1 MKIPPAC
8 RSLLLAGAL
17 FFVSVCSLQ
26 AQLVVKLSP
35 QTIAEFERYANKVE
49 SQLNERW
56 SGSKNFLV
64 LDDNPEEKKKVL
76 AGELFIKSMS
86 GDHPVAVTSGLI
98 HDWLGAVFI
107 PHVTPEH
114 VVSILDDFNRHKDIY
129 PEITQ
134 SKTLERNGSTVTG
147 YWRLEQKSGIVPII
161 LNVTEE
167 ATYKPVSQEKW
178 KGLTYAKKIIETDTG
193 LFSRG
198 KKFPL
203 GEGHGY
209 LWRLYGYWSLQAAQ
223 GGTIAECRTLSLSRD
238 IPQGLNWA
246 VAPYVEKQ
254 PRTSLASLL
263 TNTRKAAE

>member
-1 MKIPPAC
+1 MNVSPA
-8 RSLLLAGAL
+8 RPWLMSGAL
-17 FFVSVCSLQ
+17 LFVSVCSLQ

-35 QTIAEFERYANKVE
+35 QTVAEFEHYANKVE
-49 SQLNERW
+49 AQLNERW
-56 SGSKNFLV
+56 SAGKNFLV
-64 LDDNPEEKKKVL
+64 LDGSPEEKKKVL

-86 GDHPVAVTSGLI
+86 GDHPVAVTDGLI

-107 PHVTPEH
+107 PHATPEN
-114 VVSILDDFNRHKDIY
+114 VVSILEDFNRHKDIY
-129 PEITQ
+129 PEVTQ
-134 SKTLERNGSTVTG
+134 SKTLGRSGSTVTG
-147 YWRLEQKSGIVPII
+147 YWRLEQKAGIVPII

-167 ATYKPVSQEKW
+167 ATYKQVSQGKW

-209 LWRLYGYWSLQAAQ
+209 LWRLYGYWSLEAAQ
-223 GGTIAECRTLSLSRD
+223 GGTLAECRTLSLSRD

>member
-1 MKIPPAC
+1 MEIRPTRAAFM
-8 RSLLLAGAL
+8 SGALLL
-17 FFVSVCSLQ
+17 VSVCSLQ

-35 QTIAEFERYANKVE
+35 QTVAEFERYTNKVE
-49 SQLNERW
+49 AQLNECW
-56 SGSKNFLV
+56 NGGKSFLV
-64 LDDNPEEKKKVL
+64 LDDNPSEKKKVL

-107 PHVTPEH
+107 PHATPEH
-114 VVSILDDFNRHKDIY
+114 VVSILEDFNRHKDIY
-129 PEITQ
+129 PEVTQ
-134 SKTLERNGSTVTG
+134 SKTLESNGSTVTG

-161 LNVTEE
+161 LDVTEE
-167 ATYKPVSQEKW
+167 ATYKQVSPEKW

-209 LWRLYGYWSLQAAQ
+209 LWRLYGYWSLEAAQ
-223 GGTIAECRTLSLSRD
+223 GGTLAECRTLSLSRD

-254 PRTSLASLL
+254 PRISLASLL
-263 TNTRKAAE
+263 TNTRRAAE